1 MNRHLWKIEKGRL
14 KETNLAKYSNF
25 IKKNCNVNL
34 ANNFDKIWQW
44 SIDNPKIFWKSVW
57 NFTGVKGYQGKNILQ
72 ESKIKFKK
80 RIKSGRRESNPHH
93 QLGRLR
99 FYH

>member
-1 MNRHLWKIEKGRL
+1 MKTYLWKIDKKKL
-14 KETNLAKYSNF
+14 NKTNLAKYSNF

-72 ESKIKFKK
+72 ESNIFFK
-80 RIKSGRRESNPHH
+80 N
-93 QLGRLR
+93 R
-99 FYH
+99 FFPDA